1 MTDQISILIL
11 VFVGAQLALQ
21 APINNGLGRHTG
33 SLPAAAVSFIVGSL
47 ALGVVAIL
55 AGHITQLARITEASP
70 YMLVGGVLGAVFV
83 LTATVVIRTIGAG
96 AVAAGTITGMLV
108 SSVAIDSAGVLGLDR
123 DPVTVLRLLG
133 CAALIGGTI
142 LIVLRKAPDGEARG
156 DEGSRTGISWKPIL
170 AVLGMGLASCAVAIQ
185 APVNAQL
192 AEHTGDV
199 NSAFISFT
207 VGSVVLVLAVVLTGQ
222 ARSFAGIRQAH
233 RWQLTGGF
241 MGAINSTAA
250 LVFVQAVGA
259 GAVTAATIA
268 GQMAASVVID
278 RFGAF
283 GLEKAAFS
291 AARIG
296 GIVLL
301 AAGVVLVAG

>member
-1 MTDQISILIL
+1 VSDQLAILIL

-33 SLPAAAVSFIVGSL
+33 PLTAAAVSFIVGSL

-55 AGHITQLARITEASP
+55 AGHFTQLARITEASP
-70 YMLVGGVLGAVFV
+70 YMLIGGVLGAIFV
-83 LTATVVIRTIGAG
+83 LTATIVIRTIGAG

-108 SSVAIDSAGVLGLDR
+108 SSVAIDSAGVLGLDKE
-123 DPVTVLRLLG
+123 PVTLLRLLG

-142 LIVLRKAPDGEARG
+142 LIVLRKSPDEDETEAGEA
-156 DEGSRTGISWKPIL
+156 RTGISWKPIL
-170 AVLGMGLASCAVAIQ
+170 AVLGMGFASCAVAIQ

-192 AEHTGDV
+192 AEHTGEV

-207 VGSVVLVLAVVLTGQ
+207 VGSIVLVLAVVLSGQ
-222 ARSFAGIRQAH
+222 ARSFGAIREAH

-259 GAVTAATIA
+259 GVVTAATIA

-283 GLEKAAFS
+283 GLEKTAFS
-291 AARIG
+291 AARIA

-301 AAGVVLVAG
+301 AAGVLLVAG